1 MSDSESDAV
10 PLWWVVLF
18 IVLALG
24 AGAATVLAVG
34 GSLVANAVALPLFV
48 PPV

>member
-1 MSDSESDAV
+1 MADSDSV

-24 AGAATVLAVG
+24 AGVATVVAVG
-34 GSLVANAVALPLFV
+34 GSIVVPSSFLLPV
-48 PPV
+48 

>member
-1 MSDSESDAV
+1 MADADTESDAI

-24 AGAATVLAVG
+24 AGAATVIAVG
-34 GSLVANAVALPLFV
+34 GSLVASAAFPPLV
-48 PPV
+48 

>member
-1 MSDSESDAV
+1 MADADTESDGI

-24 AGAATVLAVG
+24 AGAATVIAVG
-34 GSLVANAVALPLFV
+34 GSLVASVALPPLV
-48 PPV
+48 

>member
-1 MSDSESDAV
+1 MADSSSDSGV

-18 IVLALG
+18 VVLALG

-34 GSLVANAVALPLFV
+34 GSLVATTALLSV
-48 PPV
+48 